1 LVTTRSVGGDGGEAE
16 TLADPALL
24 PHRPSS
30 PVPRDGGRTLAA
42 LVSDRDRHRFTGRV
56 NELTFLERCLGDD
69 PPASVVLVCG
79 PGGIGKSALLREL
92 ARRADARGWDVFR
105 VDGRELAPQ
114 SGALEAALAT
124 VRRSDRPLLLI
135 DSFERMTALGA
146 YLRGELLPSLPSRTL
161 VVISGRGAPDPA
173 WFTDGWES
181 AARLLDLGSL
191 PRRDALRLL
200 QAYGVTDECGPAIAE
215 WAGGSPLALTL
226 AADAV
231 KSSAGWDPAGG
242 MDQPEILRSLIHRLV
257 DDRDT
262 DGARLSAL
270 RVAAIARVTTPGL
283 LAAVL
288 PDNDAGAAYERL
300 CSFTFT
306 EPLGDGLALHEL
318 VRKALHAD
326 LARRDREREREL
338 RRRIIDHLYERAR
351 HGDLLLLIDMAHL
364 IENPAI
370 RWGFGWEGSIS
381 YRIDNVRPG
390 DAERVAQLLRERSFG
405 QWWELTGRFFAQAP
419 ERVAVVRDP
428 AEQLQGYLVC
438 MTPATAP
445 AWASKDPLTG
455 PWLAHARQHARL
467 GDSVLWHDSVDFT
480 GSARDGVQPM
490 LGMAGVLRSGARNP
504 RFAYLPIDPRK
515 PEAIAFAQT
524 VGGQHLPDLDLE
536 IAGRRIECHRIDYGP
551 GGLLAALRRVVYA
564 ELGLPA
570 PDDPEP
576 NPAGHDPAAELTA
589 VREALRNFQV
599 PHELARSPLARGTDP
614 QERAESVRHILREAA
629 EHAFGDS
636 ANEKLL
642 RNVLIKGYLDPAP
655 SHEHAAMRLSLS
667 RAAYF
672 RRLRTAV
679 GRVAEHVAGSRAI
692 DEK

>member
-1 LVTTRSVGGDGGEAE
+1 MTRGSVRRDRHEVMRPG
-16 TLADPALL
+16 DPAPP
-24 PHRPSS
+24 PHRLSS
-30 PVPRDGGRTLAA
+30 PVPRTGGRTLAA

-56 NELTFLERCLGDD
+56 SELAFLESCLGDD
-69 PPASVVLVCG
+69 PPASIVLVCG

-114 SGALEAALAT
+114 SGALETALAT
-124 VRRSDRPLLLI
+124 VRHSDRPLLLI
-135 DSFERMTALGA
+135 DSFERMTALGG
-146 YLRGELLPSLPSRTL
+146 YLRGELLPALPSSSL

-173 WFTDGWES
+173 WFADGWEG
-181 AARLLDLGSL
+181 AARLLDLGEL

-200 QAYGVTDECGPAIAE
+200 QAHGVTDEHAPAIAG
-215 WAGGSPLALTL
+215 WAGGSPLALAL

-231 KSSAGWDPAGG
+231 RSGADWDPAAG

-257 DDRDT
+257 DDCDT
-262 DGARLSAL
+262 DGVRMSAL
-270 RVAAIARVTTPGL
+270 GVAAIVRVTTPGL

-288 PDNDAGAAYERL
+288 PDSDAEAAYERL

-338 RRRIIDHLYERAR
+338 RRRIIDHLYERTR

-364 IENPAI
+364 VEAPAI

-381 YRIDNVRPG
+381 YRIDNLRPG
-390 DAERVAQLLRERSFG
+390 DAERVVQLLHERRFG
-405 QWWELTGRFFAQAP
+405 EWWELTGRFFAQAP
-419 ERVAVVRDP
+419 ERVAVVRDLG
-428 AEQLQGYLVC
+428 EQLQGYLVC

-445 AWASKDPLTG
+445 AWADEDPLTG

-480 GSARDGVQPM
+480 GSARNGLQAM
-490 LGMAGVLRSGARNP
+490 LGMAGVLRSGTRNP
-504 RFAYLPIDPRK
+504 RFAYLPIDPSNL
-515 PEAIAFAQT
+515 EALAFAHA
-524 VGGQHLPDLDLE
+524 VGAQHLPDLDLE

-551 GGLLAALRRVVYA
+551 GGLFAAIRRVVYA

-570 PDDPEP
+570 PDEPESG
-576 NPAGHDPAAELTA
+576 PAGRDPAEVRAE
-589 VREALRNFQV
+589 VREALRNFAV
-599 PHELARSPLARGTDP
+599 PHELARSPLARGTGP
-614 QERAESVRHILREAA
+614 QERAESVRRLLREAA

-642 RNVLIKGYLDPAP
+642 RDVLIKGYLDPGP

-679 GRVAEHVAGSRAI
+679 GRVAEHVAGSRLV
-692 DEK
+692 DEG